1 MGDEINHGSR
11 ATNMKL
17 FFLGSGN
24 TQPCLGKKYYC
35 DYCDTYLTHDSP
47 SVRKQHNAGYKHKAN
62 VRTYYQQFEAQQNQ
76 SLIDQKIKEH
86 LGQTTAYQQVGAAYN
101 ALRPRVPILPTPMMP
116 MAGNT
121 QLPVNSP
128 LIPGPR
134 PPVLPR
140 PLPDWAGIGYMSAP
154 VMPPM
159 VGPPGAAPLPGQVT
173 NLPRPPPMGA
183 PSAVPGT
190 TMTPASVST
199 SMVTPAMYQAANS
212 APPTSGGFDSFNMS
226 AQAPEANQYRTIVRT
241 RNITYC
247 ASPVFDFV
255 ILGHE

>member
-1 MGDEINHGSR
+1 
-11 ATNMKL
+11 
-17 FFLGSGN
+17 
-24 TQPCLGKKYYC
+24 
-35 DYCDTYLTHDSP
+35 
-47 SVRKQHNAGYKHKAN
+47 
-62 VRTYYQQFEAQQNQ
+62 
-76 SLIDQKIKEH
+76 
-86 LGQTTAYQQVGAAYN
+86 
-101 ALRPRVPILPTPMMP
+101 MMP

-128 LIPGPR
+128 LIPGAR

-140 PLPDWAGIGYMSAP
+140 PLPGYMSAP

-159 VGPPGAAPLPGQVT
+159 VGPPAAAAALPGQIT

-212 APPTSGGFDSFNMS
+212 APPTSG
-226 AQAPEANQYRTIVRT
+226 ELTV
-241 RNITYC
+241 
-247 ASPVFDFV
+247 
-255 ILGHE
+255 

>member
-1 MGDEINHGSR
+1 
-11 ATNMKL
+11 
-17 FFLGSGN
+17 
-24 TQPCLGKKYYC
+24 
-35 DYCDTYLTHDSP
+35 
-47 SVRKQHNAGYKHKAN
+47 
-62 VRTYYQQFEAQQNQ
+62 
-76 SLIDQKIKEH
+76 
-86 LGQTTAYQQVGAAYN
+86 
-101 ALRPRVPILPTPMMP
+101 MMP

-128 LIPGPR
+128 LIPGAR

-140 PLPDWAGIGYMSAP
+140 PLPGYMSAP

-159 VGPPGAAPLPGQVT
+159 VGPPAAAAALPGQIT

-226 AQAPEANQYRTIVRT
+226 AQAPEA
-241 RNITYC
+241 
-247 ASPVFDFV
+247 D
-255 ILGHE
+255 H

>member
-1 MGDEINHGSR
+1 MFCNHHQGLIHR
-11 ATNMKL
+11 
-17 FFLGSGN
+17 
-24 TQPCLGKKYYC
+24 
-35 DYCDTYLTHDSP
+35 P
-47 SVRKQHNAGYKHKAN
+47 SVREQHNAGYKHKAN

-76 SLIDQKIKEH
+76 SLIHQKIQEH

-101 ALRPRVPILPTPMMP
+101 ALRPR
-116 MAGNT
+116 
-121 QLPVNSP
+121 LPVNSP
-128 LIPGPR
+128 LIPGAR

-140 PLPDWAGIGYMSAP
+140 PLPGYMSAP

-159 VGPPGAAPLPGQVT
+159 VGPPAAAAALPGQIT

-212 APPTSGGFDSFNMS
+212 TPPTSGGFDSFNMS
-226 AQAPEANQYRTIVRT
+226 AQAPEA
-241 RNITYC
+241 
-247 ASPVFDFV
+247 D
-255 ILGHE
+255 H

>member
-1 MGDEINHGSR
+1 
-11 ATNMKL
+11 
-17 FFLGSGN
+17 
-24 TQPCLGKKYYC
+24 
-35 DYCDTYLTHDSP
+35 
-47 SVRKQHNAGYKHKAN
+47 
-62 VRTYYQQFEAQQNQ
+62 
-76 SLIDQKIKEH
+76 
-86 LGQTTAYQQVGAAYN
+86 
-101 ALRPRVPILPTPMMP
+101 MMP

-128 LIPGPR
+128 LIPGAR

-140 PLPDWAGIGYMSAP
+140 PLPGYMSAP

-226 AQAPEANQYRTIVRT
+226 AQAPEANQ
-241 RNITYC
+241 
-247 ASPVFDFV
+247 
-255 ILGHE
+255 